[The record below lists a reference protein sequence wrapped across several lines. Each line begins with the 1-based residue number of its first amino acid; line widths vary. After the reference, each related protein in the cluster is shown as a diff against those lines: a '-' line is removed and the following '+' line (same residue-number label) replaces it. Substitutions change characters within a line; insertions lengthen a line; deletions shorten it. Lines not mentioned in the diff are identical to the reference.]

1 MEWRRYIVH
10 ADLNH
15 CYAQIEEMKDPH
27 LRDIAM
33 AVGGNE
39 EKRHGIIL
47 AKNDKARLYGIKTG
61 ESLREAYRKCPEL
74 YVIKPHYEEYIYYT
88 SKVKDIYRRYT
99 DKVESFGL
107 DEAWFDLTDT
117 KKLFGDPLKLA
128 RKIQMEVYEE
138 YGLTVSMGISFNKI
152 FAKLGSDMDKKMGF
166 TIIAPDDFKE
176 KIYGL
181 AVDDLLYVG
190 KATKKKLEERG
201 IMTIGDLA
209 HRDIHYLKSILGKN
223 GEMLWYFASGHEY
236 SEVKDVSYTR
246 TVKSISNG
254 VTAIR
259 DLRTIDDIRM
269 ILWNLAESVA
279 SRLKDIAKLGFTVY
293 LALRD
298 KDLSYIT
305 RQKKIPFATDIA
317 SEIFG
322 AAMELVYMNVRI
334 YKSGELENHYRSITL
349 GISDLIMKPSYI
361 EDDFF
366 GESAKR
372 EKERKI
378 DKAMDEIR
386 SKYGFSK
393 VKRLVAE
400 LDEELTDFDP
410 KGDHI
415 IHPESWF

>member
-1 MEWRRYIVH
+1 
-10 ADLNH
+10 
-15 CYAQIEEMKDPH
+15 
-27 LRDIAM
+27 
-33 AVGGNE
+33 
-39 EKRHGIIL
+39 
-47 AKNDKARLYGIKTG
+47 
-61 ESLREAYRKCPEL
+61 
-74 YVIKPHYEEYIYYT
+74 
-88 SKVKDIYRRYT
+88 
-99 DKVESFGL
+99 
-107 DEAWFDLTDT
+107 
-117 KKLFGDPLKLA
+117 
-128 RKIQMEVYEE
+128 
-138 YGLTVSMGISFNKI
+138 
-152 FAKLGSDMDKKMGF
+152 
-166 TIIAPDDFKE
+166 
-176 KIYGL
+176 
-181 AVDDLLYVG
+181 
-190 KATKKKLEERG
+190 
-201 IMTIGDLA
+201 MTIGDLA

-246 TVKSISNG
+246 AVKSISNG

-305 RQKKIPFATDIA
+305 RQKKVPFATDIA

-366 GESAKR
+366 GESLKR